1 MTANSIDAALA
12 SENEVIVNEIVHD
25 NSSSF
30 ADSFDPNTGDT
41 NTLQVHKYK
50 LLKAVIYFDFSILIR

>member
-1 MTANSIDAALA
+1 MVANSFDAALA

-30 ADSFDPNTGDT
+30 ADSLDPNTGDT
-41 NTLQVHKYK
+41 SNLQVHKYK
-50 LLKAVIYFDFSILIR
+50 LVKAVTDAF